1 MTENNDASTKSEALP
16 NLKVL
21 ESEVSVDTPWHD
33 DVLNR
38 EEIAERLTNLVRTQ
52 SVPFVVSVH
61 GAWGTG
67 KTFMLKRWQK
77 ALEGEC
83 FQAIYFNAWD
93 DDFCEDPLIA
103 IIGQLS
109 DYLNDSKYSGIKKEI
124 ETATNSLIR
133 RSSLT
138 LSVGV
143 ASITTPLD
151 NGRDDKDLL
160 QVYLEQ
166 RETKDTLKKHL
177 EELSAKVLEDTG
189 HPLVFIIDELDRCR
203 PTFAIELLERV
214 KHVFDVPGLAFV
226 FGINHDELCKSLKSV
241 YGEINADI
249 YLRRFFDME
258 FTLPEADTE
267 NFCRHMFERFRLREF
282 FASKSEDARSNIHIG
297 DYDYLS
303 GNFPKLWAE
312 LGLSLRDIDYCVRLV
327 ALIGKNVDPQRS
339 MYPQLIGLLI
349 PLKFVSP
356 TLYRE
361 YVRGECTGSKVMNY
375 IDEKLPVRDS
385 DRNMSNFLNIIEAYL
400 YLADSRFDSMDFGG
414 SPSLVQLDLLSNNEE
429 LTAPHYLTKRT
440 LSSDQ
445 NRIMRLKVLTGP
457 IRETSIPPSVVAY
470 LAELIDLHQNVLRR

>member
-1 MTENNDASTKSEALP
+1 
-16 NLKVL
+16 
-21 ESEVSVDTPWHD
+21 
-33 DVLNR
+33 
-38 EEIAERLTNLVRTQ
+38 
-52 SVPFVVSVH
+52 
-61 GAWGTG
+61 
-67 KTFMLKRWQK
+67 MLKRWQK

-109 DYLNDSKYSGIKKEI
+109 DYFNDSKYSGIKKEI

-214 KHVFDVPGLAFV
+214 KHVLMLLVLYSFLGLTTMNSANHLSQSMAKLMLISICAAFS
-226 FGINHDELCKSLKSV
+226 IWSLR
-241 YGEINADI
+241 
-249 YLRRFFDME
+249 YLRRTQRISVDI
-258 FTLPEADTE
+258 
-267 NFCRHMFERFRLREF
+267 CLRGSGCVSF
-282 FASKSEDARSNIHIG
+282 LHRKAKMHASNIHIG

-375 IDEKLPVRDS
+375 IDEKVAC
-385 DRNMSNFLNIIEAYL
+385 E
-400 YLADSRFDSMDFGG
+400 
-414 SPSLVQLDLLSNNEE
+414 
-429 LTAPHYLTKRT
+429 
-440 LSSDQ
+440 
-445 NRIMRLKVLTGP
+445 RL
-457 IRETSIPPSVVAY
+457 
-470 LAELIDLHQNVLRR
+470 